1 MFCKNCGKEIENNSK
16 FCKNCGSKVEKTNLS
31 DVDNEKLFYI
41 SKLVGSLKQVKDI
54 KVKNSLDLQPNNQKE
69 KKLFCKE
76 CGKEISGETKFCP
89 NCGASQDNSSKENV
103 EVTVQSSKK
112 ESDSQESKAT
122 SYAGTA
128 LKAAVFGLLFWC
140 CCGIQLIAGA
150 PAIYFGYLAI
160 RNNEPEREKAYIAIG
175 VGILDVIGFII
186 LMIAVIRS
194 K

>member
-1 MFCKNCGKEIENNSK
+1 MFCKNCGKEIEKNSK
-16 FCKNCGSKVEKTNLS
+16 FCKNCGSKVENINLS
-31 DVDNEKLFYI
+31 DTDSEKLFYI
-41 SKLVGSLKQVKDI
+41 SKLVGCLNQVKDI
-54 KVKNSLDLQPNNQKE
+54 KVKNSLDMHSNNQKE

-76 CGKEISGETKFCP
+76 CGKEISDETKFCP
-89 NCGASQDNSSKENV
+89 NCGASQDNSSKENSV
-103 EVTVQSSKK
+103 IAAQPLKD
-112 ESDSQESKAT
+112 ESASQESKVT
-122 SYAGTA
+122 SYASTA